1 MKNGK
6 NLIENK
12 KMKMYFYL
20 PLLLCFLL
28 VSCENDEKRLRSE
41 LVTLR
46 AEFKNKDL
54 ANDSLVRV
62 IKELSSKKIEL
73 EELLTSDPIN
83 FSQEID
89 YTDKNILKVIKQ
101 FGPVKFIK
109 ENGLWYILSVDL
121 EKDKFNLLKI
131 PVMKI
136 YGNNLDFTELRKEYL
151 QNQRYI
157 IERSNSLS
165 LNNIVDVDYSFKF
178 KKDISVDNMDL
189 EITHS
194 NITVRGNIINLTSKR
209 INGVKLEVSI
219 YSSPIDGELLET
231 KEVTINKII
240 NSSELKTIDYSYSTS
255 VTNGLGFFGYNIEY
269 ISYF

>member
-1 MKNGK
+1 MGRH
-6 NLIENK
+6 
-12 KMKMYFYL
+12 
-20 PLLLCFLL
+20 LL
-28 VSCENDEKRLRSE
+28 VD
-41 LVTLR
+41 
-46 AEFKNKDL
+46 
-54 ANDSLVRV
+54 
-62 IKELSSKKIEL
+62 I
-73 EELLTSDPIN
+73 
-83 FSQEID
+83 
-89 YTDKNILKVIKQ
+89 
-101 FGPVKFIK
+101 
-109 ENGLWYILSVDL
+109 
-121 EKDKFNLLKI
+121 KDKFNLLKI

-157 IERSNSLS
+157 IERSNSLA

-209 INGVKLEVSI
+209 INGVKLDNQKKI
-219 YSSPIDGELLET
+219 LFHYGELLET